1 MASSAPILCPS
12 VSTTSWPR
20 HSRMF
25 SASNMPARLLS
36 SATPPF
42 VYGPTR
48 MGAADSCWRRWWRSL
63 PWPAQ
68 AGDSSAHLWR
78 YRSAAAPVFTTGP
91 GQQFLIDE
99 IPPQRRV
106 VGVDGPQEPADA
118 VFGVAHPGLEALRD
132 LVQQQAAPRPLG
144 GQGLDSATPDEYPQP
159 LVGGDRLDDGGW
171 IKIGH

>member
-42 VYGPTR
+42 VYGLTR
-48 MGAADSCWRRWWRSL
+48 MGAADSRWRRWWRSSPGPL
-63 PWPAQ
+63 KRGTHAPPMA
-68 AGDSSAHLWR
+68 D
-78 YRSAAAPVFTTGP
+78 RSAAAPVFTTGP

-106 VGVDGPQEPADA
+106 VGVDGSQEPADA
-118 VFGVAHPGLEALRD
+118 VFGVAHPGLE
-132 LVQQQAAPRPLG
+132 
-144 GQGLDSATPDEYPQP
+144 
-159 LVGGDRLDDGGW
+159 
-171 IKIGH
+171 

>member
-1 MASSAPILCPS
+1 RTCQHASLAAPRRRLCTVLPGWEPQTL
-12 VSTTSWPR
+12 VGAGGGAR
-20 HSRMF
+20 HLARSSRGLI
-25 SASNMPARLLS
+25 RH
-36 SATPPF
+36 
-42 VYGPTR
+42 R
-48 MGAADSCWRRWWRSL
+48 
-63 PWPAQ
+63 
-68 AGDSSAHLWR
+68 WR

-106 VGVDGPQEPADA
+106 VGVDGSQEPADA

-144 GQGLDSATPDEYPQP
+144 GQGLDPATPDEYPQP

-171 IKIGH
+171 IKIGHDHILSTRTRDQPLSWSG